1 MSEIPEN
8 ENREENIE
16 NNTEE
21 IIDENKEETNP
32 ESVTEQTKAFSLGRE
47 VFEWVYTIGI
57 ALIIAFLIK
66 SFVADIVKVDGR
78 SMETTLH
85 HEDRL
90 IITKLGYKPE
100 VKDIVILDSNYEK
113 RQEYYENNNFS
124 EIDKALK
131 YNDVPERFKKR
142 YYVKRIIAKEG
153 QTVDIVGGK
162 VLVDGKVLDEPYID
176 QITRIT
182 DPTVT
187 YPVTV
192 KKGYVFVMG
201 DNRGNSTD
209 SRSSSLGQV
218 PVEAILGKAQLRIW
232 PLDSIKLVK

>member
-8 ENREENIE
+8 ENREENLE

-21 IIDENKEETNP
+21 IIDENTQEENSQ
-32 ESVTEQTKAFSLGRE
+32 SVTEEAKAFSLGRE

-66 SFVADIVKVDGR
+66 SFVADIVKVDGL

-90 IITKLGYKPE
+90 IITKLGYKPGL
-100 VKDIVILDSNYEK
+100 KDIVILDSNYEK
-113 RQEYYENNNFS
+113 RQEFYENNNFS
-124 EIDKALK
+124 YLDKALK
-131 YNDVPERFKKR
+131 YNDVPDRFKKR

-162 VLVDGKVLDEPYID
+162 VLVDGKVLNSRIL
-176 QITRIT
+176 TRLHVLQT
-182 DPTVT
+182 
-187 YPVTV
+187 
-192 KKGYVFVMG
+192 
-201 DNRGNSTD
+201 R
-209 SRSSSLGQV
+209 R
-218 PVEAILGKAQLRIW
+218 
-232 PLDSIKLVK
+232 